1 MKRTLYFAPTATA
14 ALRQID
20 RRLVPQVWATL
31 DALRTDPDAVAFQ
44 SESNDP
50 SVFGVA
56 VSGDITLW
64 FEILDEQ
71 HAIRALHIEE

>member
-1 MKRTLYFAPTATA
+1 VKRTLYFAPMATA

-20 RRLVPQVWATL
+20 RRLVPQVWAAL

-56 VSGDITLW
+56 VGGDIILW

-71 HAIRALHIEE
+71 HAIRALDIEE